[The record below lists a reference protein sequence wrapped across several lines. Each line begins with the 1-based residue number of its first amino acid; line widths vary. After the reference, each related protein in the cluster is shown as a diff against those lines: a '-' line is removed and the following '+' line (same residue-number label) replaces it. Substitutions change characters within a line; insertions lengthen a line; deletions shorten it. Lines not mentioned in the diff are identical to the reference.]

1 LYIGYSQGVQSFF
14 FTYLAEEGTFI
25 LNHKKTFL
33 SNFQEEFLLSAP
45 GGLGM
50 FVTSAGMSERPP
62 IQWTKPVLKLIY
74 CHPYI
79 IALTESRDNVV
90 VYR

>member
-1 LYIGYSQGVQSFF
+1 MFNL
-14 FTYLAEEGTFI
+14 
-25 LNHKKTFL
+25 
-33 SNFQEEFLLSAP
+33 QEEFLLSAP

-50 FVTSAGMSERPP
+50 FVTSAGVSERPP
-62 IQWTKPVLKLIY
+62 IQWTKPVLKFVY